1 MRKDT
6 IKKIAALCAA
16 LAMMMAAGCGYIE
29 DLPADEG
36 SGAGSSLA
44 ETVDNAEES
53 AADEADIDKD
63 KDKPKADAAKD
74 EKDKT

>member
-16 LAMMMAAGCGYIE
+16 LAMMTAAGCGYIE

-36 SGAGSSLA
+36 SGA
-44 ETVDNAEES
+44 
-53 AADEADIDKD
+53 
-63 KDKPKADAAKD
+63 
-74 EKDKT
+74 